1 MKNFQKCNDD
11 LQEIPA
17 FTIKETNDCI
27 STVANAIAIG
37 IKQNA
42 SINDVEDYVN
52 HWCIGNSIPDDVQ
65 NHMLAVVSHTLASLG
80 YER

>member
-1 MKNFQKCNDD
+1 MAKSMFTEG

-27 STVANAIAIG
+27 SAVANAIAIG
-37 IKQNA
+37 IKQDA
-42 SINDVEDYVN
+42 SINDVEDYVT
-52 HWCIGNSIPDDVQ
+52 HWCIGNSIPDAVQ

-80 YER
+80 YE

>member
-1 MKNFQKCNDD
+1 MSNVRTFDAN

-42 SINDVEDYVN
+42 SIRDVEDYVN

-65 NHMLAVVSHTLASLG
+65 NHMIAVVSHALASLG

>member
-1 MKNFQKCNDD
+1 MSNVRTFDAN

-27 STVANAIAIG
+27 SAAANAIAIG

-42 SINDVEDYVN
+42 SIHDVEDYVN
-52 HWCIGNSIPDDVQ
+52 HWCIGNSMPDDVQ
-65 NHMLAVVSHTLASLG
+65 NHMLAVVSHTLSSLG
-80 YER
+80 YE

>member
-1 MKNFQKCNDD
+1 MSNVRTFAAN

-42 SINDVEDYVN
+42 SIRDVEDYVN
-52 HWCIGNSIPDDVQ
+52 HWCICNSIPDDVQ
-65 NHMLAVVSHTLASLG
+65 NHMLAVVSHTLLSLG

>member
-1 MKNFQKCNDD
+1 MSNVRTFDAN

-17 FTIKETNDCI
+17 FTIKEINDCM
-27 STVANAIAIG
+27 SATANAIAIG

-42 SINDVEDYVN
+42 FIHDVEDYVN
-52 HWCIGNSIPDDVQ
+52 RWCDCNSMPYDLRQ
-65 NHMLAVVSHTLASLG
+65 HMFNVVSTTLHSLG

>member
-1 MKNFQKCNDD
+1 MSNVRTFDAN
-11 LQEIPA
+11 LQEVPA

-42 SINDVEDYVN
+42 SIHDVEDYVN

-65 NHMLAVVSHTLASLG
+65 NHMLAVVSHTLSSLG
-80 YER
+80 YE

>member
-1 MKNFQKCNDD
+1 MSDVRTSNVN

-27 STVANAIAIG
+27 SAVANAIAIG
-37 IKQNA
+37 IKQDA

-52 HWCIGNSIPDDVQ
+52 HWCIGNSIPDDVHD
-65 NHMLAVVSHTLASLG
+65 HMLAVVSHTLSSLG
-80 YER
+80 YE

>member
-1 MKNFQKCNDD
+1 MKNFQKFNDD
-11 LQEIPA
+11 LQEIPS

-42 SINDVEDYVN
+42 SIHDVEDYVN
-52 HWCIGNSIPDDVQ
+52 HWCDCNSMPDDVQ

>member
-1 MKNFQKCNDD
+1 MSNVRTFAAN

-42 SINDVEDYVN
+42 SIRDVEDYVN
-52 HWCIGNSIPDDVQ
+52 HWCIGNSIPDEVQ
-65 NHMLAVVSHTLASLG
+65 NHMLAVVSHTLLSLG

>member
-11 LQEIPA
+11 LQEIPS
-17 FTIKETNDCI
+17 FTIKEISDCM
-27 STVANAIAIG
+27 SATANAIAIG

-42 SINDVEDYVN
+42 SINDVEAYIN
-52 HWCIGNSIPDDVQ
+52 RWCDCNYIPDDLRR
-65 NHMLAVVSHTLASLG
+65 HMSNVVSATLHSLG

>member
-1 MKNFQKCNDD
+1 MKNFQKFNDD
-11 LQEIPA
+11 LQEIPS
-17 FTIKETNDCI
+17 FTIKEIGDCM
-27 STVANAIAIG
+27 SATANAIAIG

-52 HWCIGNSIPDDVQ
+52 HWCDCNSMSDDVRQ
-65 NHMLAVVSHTLASLG
+65 HMCNVVSATLHSLG

>member
-11 LQEIPA
+11 LQEIPS

-42 SINDVEDYVN
+42 SINDVEAYIN
-52 HWCIGNSIPDDVQ
+52 HWCNCNSMPDDLRQ
-65 NHMLAVVSHTLASLG
+65 HMFNVVSATLHSLG

>member
-1 MKNFQKCNDD
+1 MSNVRTFDAN

-27 STVANAIAIG
+27 SAAANAIAIG

-42 SINDVEDYVN
+42 SIHDVEDYVN
-52 HWCIGNSIPDDVQ
+52 HWCIGNSIPDDVHD
-65 NHMLAVVSHTLASLG
+65 HMLAVVSHTLSSLG
-80 YER
+80 YE

>member
-1 MKNFQKCNDD
+1 MSNVRTFDAN
-11 LQEIPA
+11 LQEIPS

-27 STVANAIAIG
+27 SAVANAIAIG

-42 SINDVEDYVN
+42 SIRDVEDYVN